1 MTEPARRAL
10 HREDGLTASTSRQE
24 SEPERTMLLRWVE
37 GPDGRM
43 ELLEIPLT
51 REDYL
56 NPRFGDKW
64 VQGRVHSDLIVD
76 IGARLLHW
84 SRSRPEFL
92 VISDVQHV
100 LGRGLPKPSPDISVI
115 RGARNPE
122 KVESSYNM
130 VRQGVPPCLI
140 IELISPR
147 DPRIREIDEH
157 DKVDL
162 YQRIGVREY
171 FLVELP
177 RTMPGRF
184 GIFGYRLDSNG
195 TYRRIVPD
203 AEGGLCSE
211 TTGLWFGI
219 SPEGTGLIVRDA
231 ATGEPLPNVSE
242 AVEALKHEAAAREAA
257 EAKAGAAEAKADAAE
272 AKAGAAEAKADAA
285 EAKAAAEAEARQ
297 AAEDELA
304 RLRSEIERLRS
315 GP

>member
-1 MTEPARRAL
+1 MNEPTRRAL
-10 HREDGLTASTSRQE
+10 HREDGLSGSTSRQE
-24 SEPERTMLLRWVE
+24 TEPERTMLLRWVE

-56 NPRFGDKW
+56 NPQFGDKW
-64 VQGRVHSDLIVD
+64 VQGRVHSDSIIG
-76 IGARLLHW
+76 IGARLLEW

-92 VISDVQHV
+92 FLSDVQHL

-122 KVESSYNM
+122 KVDRSYNM
-130 VRQGVPPCLI
+130 VKQGAPPCLV

-147 DPRIREIDEH
+147 DPRIREIDEV

-177 RTMPGRF
+177 RMMPGRF
-184 GIFGYRLDSNG
+184 GIFGYRLDPAG
-195 TYRRIVPD
+195 TYQRIVPD
-203 AEGGLCSE
+203 AEGGLLSE

-219 SPEGTGLIVRDA
+219 SSEGDRVVIRDA
-231 ATGEPLPNVSE
+231 VTGEPLPSLDE
-242 AVEALKHEAAAREAA
+242 AVEERNREAAAREAA
-257 EAKAGAAEAKADAAE
+257 EAKV
-272 AKAGAAEAKADAA
+272 DAA
-285 EAKAAAEAEARQ
+285 EAKAAEEAEARQ

-304 RLRSEIERLRS
+304 CLRAEIERLRR